1 MNIMEI
7 IMLVLGST
15 VLLGA
20 IGFIIYFA
28 TLKPNTFINLDT
40 GEVKDCK
47 NIFEAANYFGVDIKR
62 VITLKKFVQEY
73 ELPYLENETTNYVWD
88 E

>member
-1 MNIMEI
+1 MSVIEI
-7 IMLVLGST
+7 IMLVLGSA

-40 GEVKDCK
+40 GEVKECK
-47 NIFEAANYFGVDIKR
+47 NIFEAVEYFGVNPKR
-62 VITLKKFVQEY
+62 VITLKKFVEKY
-73 ELPYLENETTNYVWD
+73 EMPYLENETTTYVWD

>member
-1 MNIMEI
+1 MNVMEI
-7 IMLVLGST
+7 IMLVLGSA

-40 GEVKDCK
+40 GEVKECR
-47 NIFEAANYFGVDIKR
+47 NIFEAIAYFEVNPKR
-62 VITLKKFVQEY
+62 VITLKEFVEKY
-73 ELPYLENETTNYVWD
+73 EMPYLERE
-88 E
+88 